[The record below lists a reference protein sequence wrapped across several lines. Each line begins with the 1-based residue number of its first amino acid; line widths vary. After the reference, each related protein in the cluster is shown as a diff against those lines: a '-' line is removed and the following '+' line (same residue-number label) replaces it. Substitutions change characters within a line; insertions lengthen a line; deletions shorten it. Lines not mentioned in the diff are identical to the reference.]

1 MAVVVTARTLS
12 FRRLLDAWDGEVVSP
27 PSIERVTTELELS
40 GAEEMVER
48 FALATRADLGD
59 VSRSL
64 AASDLTPEGILYLAK
79 RLGWTLRALTAWDPQ
94 QDPSGLRIETA
105 LASVAAGN
113 VDGGFWEAT
122 HSRLQGF
129 RLTIAALEIV
139 LRRRAPQ
146 AQVLD
151 DAPVW
156 EREHLHSMQ
165 EAERSRDWAELGE
178 RARAFQ
184 ELPRPDLGAQQAT
197 LALSLLDWPRLVRL
211 ADQSE
216 GWLHSHLLMAPLP
229 LADALRLATAS
240 KNGYAR
246 FAALERVAY
255 REVRELLP
263 QEEMAL
269 RDLLIVLAKDVNDW
283 PRWLAV
289 CNQYPLRHPHMQ
301 AALGRSLARSNAP
314 ALRAYIES
322 ISLSASDSDTRAN
335 VTYCLSVFRGRA
347 GAARRRTL
355 WRTAFE
361 RWKAW
366 DFAKNEGSNLAALAQ
381 SALDYGVVGWLV
393 EGEPQGSLADFDRIF
408 VSDLRA
414 LDMRWHASITSAI
427 SDFCRLVSRY
437 HVLAHATRRSEDDAD
452 WLPGP
457 SVDLPASPTVA
468 FLQRKYR
475 WNERQNSGSR

>member
-27 PSIERVTTELELS
+27 PGIERVITELELS
-40 GAEEMVER
+40 GAETMVER
-48 FALATRADLGD
+48 LALATRADLGD
-59 VSRSL
+59 VPESL
-64 AASDLTPEGILYLAK
+64 ASDLTAEGILDLAR
-79 RLGWTLRALTAWDPQ
+79 RLGWTLRALTAWDPK
-94 QDPSGLRIETA
+94 QDPSGLRIEAA
-105 LASVAAGN
+105 LASVAAWN
-113 VDGGFWEAT
+113 VDGGFWEAA
-122 HSRLQGF
+122 HSRLQGC

-156 EREHLHSMQ
+156 EREHLHAMQ
-165 EAERSRDWAELGE
+165 EAEQSRDWAELGE

-184 ELPRPDLGAQQAT
+184 QLPRPDLGAQQAT

-211 ADQSE
+211 ADQCE
-216 GWLHSHLLMAPLP
+216 GWLHSHLFMAPLP

-240 KNGYAR
+240 RNGYAR

-255 REVRELLP
+255 REVRELVP
-263 QEEMAL
+263 QEETAL

-289 CNQYPLRHPHMQ
+289 FNRNSVRHPHMQ
-301 AALGRSLARSNAP
+301 AALGRSLARSNDL
-314 ALRAYIES
+314 ALRAYVES
-322 ISLSASDSDTRAN
+322 ISLGTSDSDSRAN
-335 VTYCLSVFRGRA
+335 VTHCLTVFRGRA

-361 RWKAW
+361 RWQAW
-366 DFAKNEGSNLAALAQ
+366 DFAKNEGSNLTALAQ

-393 EGEPQGSLADFDRIF
+393 EGEPQRTLADLDRIF

-414 LDMRWHASITSAI
+414 FDMRWHASITSAI

-452 WLPGP
+452 WLPRP
-457 SVDLPASPTVA
+457 SVDLPASPTVV